1 MRRSGSHA
9 VKEADGW
16 NDHCAEA
23 RRVNAPK
30 MPRGRKVNAC
40 RNPVS
45 THHRMAWRQSLVWW
59 FGSPHHFCSEPE
71 MRTSEP
77 KPHEINKLLVSF
89 DPEVRNRGTGTM
101 MRTSASGHACID
113 HRSAEPGMGRGALS

>member
-1 MRRSGSHA
+1 MVGTIIAQKRAGERAQNAARPQGECLPQPGTHA
-9 VKEADGW
+9 PSDGM
-16 NDHCAEA
+16 AE
-23 RRVNAPK
+23 P
-30 MPRGRKVNAC
+30 
-40 RNPVS
+40 
-45 THHRMAWRQSLVWW
+45 LVWR